1 MPWLLLIVAGLF
13 EVGFTTCM
21 KKSDGFRHPTWAAA
35 FLFFAIFSFVFLAL
49 AVRRIPLGTGYA
61 VWTGIGAAGTILVG
75 IAFFGESAN
84 PARLALVAIIVAA
97 VIGLRL
103 VEG

>member
-1 MPWLLLIVAGLF
+1 MPWLLLLVAGLF

-21 KKSDGFRHPTWAAA
+21 KKSEGFRQPFWAAS
-35 FLFFAIFSFVFLAL
+35 FLFFAVLSFVFLAL
-49 AVRRIPLGTGYA
+49 AVRRIPLGTAYA

-75 IAFFGESAN
+75 IFLFGEAPN
-84 PARLALVAIIVAA
+84 PLRLLLVAVIVGA
-97 VIGLRL
+97 VLGLRL